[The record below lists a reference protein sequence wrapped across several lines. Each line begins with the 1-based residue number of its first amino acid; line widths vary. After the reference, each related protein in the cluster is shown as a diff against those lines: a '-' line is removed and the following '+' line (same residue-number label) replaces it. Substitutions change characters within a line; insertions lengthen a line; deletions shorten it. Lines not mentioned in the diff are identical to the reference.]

1 MRFQHGLFRLFR
13 MRRRYGLSGGAA
25 DESGEGVAGQEF
37 LFLDR
42 VGRAVLGDCFGE
54 QGVDGAFQRGCELHA
69 GERVE
74 GAAQVPHAVGVGP
87 GGEPDVGLLALE
99 TIETVTGL
107 QAFDFEL
114 ESTPE
119 LIDGARCGD
128 CSEVVRAVEQLV
140 ALVGVQL
147 FGTAGDGVDVPGG
160 DCAVG
165 QRIRQVRC
173 RAQGRGAVAGF
184 GGLAEGAFGGVG
196 DDGFAERFDGAELQD
211 QRGFLR
217 VGPPSQLTR
226 RDQRGADRRRLR
238 CGVGAYRGDPF
249 RPLGNRCNVHA
260 SDSTDALSQ
269 SSRAPSELVKRDRPE
284 QRNVISLT
292 SAERAQLAL
301 VGALAGVRCRAGPGE
316 TRSAQRDAH
325 GVERSA

>member
-1 MRFQHGLFRLFR
+1 MTSPGAWSDDAVADDDTHDIDIAVGGEFSQDACWYVDGDGPFGVGAGCAGCVGVDDDDIF
-13 MRRRYGLSGGAA
+13 GPASPACPCGAA

-119 LIDGARCGD
+119 FIDGARCGD
-128 CSEVVRAVEQLV
+128 CSEVVRAVEEL
-140 ALVGVQL
+140 
-147 FGTAGDGVDVPGG
+147 
-160 DCAVG
+160 
-165 QRIRQVRC
+165 RC
-173 RAQGRGAVAGF
+173 VGRGPV
-184 GGLAEGAFGGVG
+184 VWN
-196 DDGFAERFDGAELQD
+196 
-211 QRGFLR
+211 RG
-217 VGPPSQLTR
+217 
-226 RDQRGADRRRLR
+226 
-238 CGVGAYRGDPF
+238 
-249 RPLGNRCNVHA
+249 
-260 SDSTDALSQ
+260 
-269 SSRAPSELVKRDRPE
+269 
-284 QRNVISLT
+284 
-292 SAERAQLAL
+292 
-301 VGALAGVRCRAGPGE
+301 
-316 TRSAQRDAH
+316 
-325 GVERSA
+325 